1 MGLFRIRRAVVVG
14 CGDFG
19 SAVAEKLSSV
29 GYSVTAIDK
38 DASAFN
44 GFASRFGG
52 EMVLGDGFDVTV
64 LEEHGVREACLLAAC
79 TGEDS
84 INYFVGRI
92 AREVYG
98 TERVFAR
105 IEDEDLIGLLD
116 ESTVEPICPH
126 AICLAE
132 FCRAARIS

>member
-1 MGLFRIRRAVVVG
+1 MGFLRIRRAVVVG

-19 SAVAEKLSSV
+19 SAVAEKLSLK
-29 GYSVTAIDK
+29 GYAVTAIDK
-38 DASAFN
+38 DATAFN

-52 EMVLGDGFDVTV
+52 EMALGDGSDVTV
-64 LEEHGVREACLLAAC
+64 LEEHGVREACMLVAC

-92 AREVYG
+92 AREVFG
-98 TERVFAR
+98 VERVFAR

-132 FCRAARIS
+132 FCRVARIA